1 MFKFTKKRKLAF
13 FLLASLAVLLP
24 FQNCSKNPSV
34 FEDSAVQDTMSFFE
48 YRYSQAAEIYFE
60 LQIVPDVDIPND
72 PDRLYNL
79 LGLAT
84 YADGSTGIIEYEV
97 EVFGTSK
104 QTICSLRS
112 GTLDTSNVDTLFQ
125 ETCLLS
131 KQTVIGDAVI
141 KVSRP
146 GGNWHVYT
154 KSYQN

>member
-1 MFKFTKKRKLAF
+1 MFTLIKKRKLAF
-13 FLLASLAVLLP
+13 FLLATLALLLP

-34 FEDSAVQDTMSFFE
+34 FEDSVVQKTMDFFE
-48 YRYSQAAEIYFE
+48 YRYSEPAEIYFE
-60 LQIVPDVDIPND
+60 LQIVPDADIPND
-72 PDRLYNL
+72 PNRMYNL

-104 QTICSLRS
+104 QSICSLKA
-112 GTLDTSNVDTLFQ
+112 GTLAVGDTLFQ

-141 KVSRP
+141 KVRRP